1 MQTEIVQKNRIL
13 EGMTESIG
21 KTLTEKRVQK
31 GLSIEELSQLT
42 RMNAK
47 FIRAAEEDRFT
58 DLPGLV
64 FTKGLLRS
72 CAKELGIDGDE
83 ILSRYE
89 SLGVEHVDN
98 SPEFISMSLH
108 RTQSNIPKFV
118 ILALLVLILLYSLA
132 QLVNDLPVKTEGETP
147 APVTKEEVIVPSNAI
162 PEPAPEP
169 ETSLP
174 TEQALP
180 DAEVDNAPAVETE
193 DDEKVSDIA
202 PAETE
207 PINKPANAPSTD
219 TDIEPEEDNRTEQTE
234 KTEPPKAMSA
244 DESSPLQDTSRT
256 YYLTIVAEEDSW
268 IKVVVDGSITREIIL
283 REGNQ
288 TTWWANESY
297 LLSIGNVAATRIF
310 LDGVSVPIK
319 QPASNIIKNLKLPRN
334 VAAPSTQEEET
345 EGL

>member
-1 MQTEIVQKNRIL
+1 
-13 EGMTESIG
+13 MTESIG

-31 GLSIEELSQLT
+31 GLSVEELSQLT

-89 SLGVEHVDN
+89 GLGVEHADN

-108 RTQSNIPKFV
+108 RAPSNAPKLV
-118 ILALLVLILLYSLA
+118 ILALLVLILIYSLA
-132 QLVNDLPVKTEGETP
+132 QLLTDPNIGTESETP
-147 APVTKEEVIVPSNAI
+147 VSVTEEEVIIPDSNMPL
-162 PEPAPEP
+162 PEV
-169 ETSLP
+169 SVP
-174 TEQALP
+174 TEQILP
-180 DAEVDNAPAVETE
+180 DAEVDNAPAVELEPTE
-193 DDEKVSDIA
+193 DEEKTSDVT

-207 PINKPANAPSTD
+207 QVTKAVNETADKPDDAPATD
-219 TDIEPEEDNRTEQTE
+219 AKPYEEKRAEQTE
-234 KTEPPKAMSA
+234 KAGNA
-244 DESSPLQDTSRT
+244 DESSPLQDTSKT
-256 YYLTIVAEEDSW
+256 YYLTIVAEKDSW

-288 TTWWANESY
+288 TTWWADESY
-297 LLSIGNVAATRIF
+297 LLSIGNVAATKIF

-319 QPASNIIKNLKLPRN
+319 QPASNIIKNLKLPRT